1 MNNNIII
8 EVKDLSYK
16 YKSSKRVNDKNEM
29 SKEYKVALADVN
41 FTVCKGE
48 KISIIGPNGA
58 GKSTLLLNLAG
69 LMEQNNRTGEIF
81 ISGKI
86 LNDKNLYDLRE
97 NIGFVFQD
105 PNDQLFSTTVFDDV
119 AFGLINFL
127 NKKKDPKGQDKE
139 FIKNIVSESLS
150 RVNLFD
156 VENNMP
162 HFLSFGEK
170 KLVSLATVLS
180 YSPEIL
186 FLDEPSSNLD
196 PKNRRDFIRLI
207 KGLGKTIIVATHD
220 LDLAYEFSDR
230 TLILNKGKIIFDG
243 NTRNIL
249 KDKDFLEANN
259 LALPLMLN
267 NISK

>member
-8 EVKDLSYK
+8 EVKNLKYK
-16 YKSSKRVNDKNEM
+16 YNSVRRINDKNEVCR
-29 SKEYKVALADVN
+29 EYKEALQDVS
-41 FTVCKGE
+41 FTITKGE

-69 LMEQNNRTGEIF
+69 LMEPKYRSGDIF

-127 NKKKDPKGQDKE
+127 NKKKDPKAEDRE
-139 FIKNIVSESLS
+139 FIKKAVSESLAS
-150 RVNLFD
+150 VNLTGI
-156 VENNMP
+156 ENEMP

-186 FLDEPSSNLD
+186 LLDEPTSNLD
-196 PKNRRDFIRLI
+196 PRNRGDFIKLI
-207 KGLGKTIIVATHD
+207 KGLEKTMIIATHD

-230 TLILNKGKIIFDG
+230 TIILNKGIVIFDG
-243 NTRNIL
+243 STKNIL

-259 LALPLMLN
+259 LSLPLMFKNFL
-267 NISK
+267 